1 MPAIS
6 PLRKV
11 AMTGSDW
18 LTSMALKN
26 YNFLDSTPEA
36 GLSRFLFLKPVEL
49 PISEELLNPEELF
62 II

>member
-1 MPAIS
+1 
-6 PLRKV
+6 
-11 AMTGSDW
+11 MTGSDW

-26 YNFLDSTPEA
+26 YNFLESTPEA
-36 GLSRFLFLKPVEL
+36 GRSRFLFLKPVEF